1 MSERKN
7 KEETL
12 TRRPAVSSAPQ
23 KLEEVLSQLW
33 IFDIDARLS
42 SASPTEF

>member
-12 TRRPAVSSAPQ
+12 MRRPAVSSAPQ

-33 IFDIDARLS
+33 IFDIDARPS